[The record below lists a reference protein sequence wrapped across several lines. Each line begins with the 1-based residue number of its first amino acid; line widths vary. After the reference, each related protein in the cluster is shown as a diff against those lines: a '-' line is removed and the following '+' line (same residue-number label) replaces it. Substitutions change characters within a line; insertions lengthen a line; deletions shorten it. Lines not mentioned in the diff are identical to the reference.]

1 MCTSTLSAGPP
12 IQLPFGQT
20 LIPAKPNP
28 QPTPAAQGPASPAP
42 SALAPSSDPN
52 RGKALDIAV

>member
-28 QPTPAAQGPASPAP
+28 QPTPAAASPSAP
-42 SALAPSSDPN
+42 APHALAPSADPS
-52 RGKALDIAV
+52 RGNSLDIAV